1 MGHGEGLV
9 RGIHHH
15 GLRHCRKLGHAV
27 GNSGGRRRIT
37 IVTAAF
43 STAAV
48 TTAAAAAVA
57 TAPTAVK
64 QVLLSGG
71 RLERGQT
78 GKIKALKAAG
88 ETGEGV
94 VAVGDL
100 C

>member
-1 MGHGEGLV
+1 M
-9 RGIHHH
+9 
-15 GLRHCRKLGHAV
+15 
-27 GNSGGRRRIT
+27 
-37 IVTAAF
+37 
-43 STAAV
+43 

-88 ETGEGV
+88 ETGELEERPPPPPPDV
-94 VAVGDL
+94 EPL
-100 C
+100 LFK